1 MPATRDGKMW
11 RSQFYYKDWQ
21 GVSHKK
27 NKRGFRTKAEAERW
41 ERDFLQQQQRNLDI
55 NFENFVQ
62 IYYEDMEHRLRE
74 NTMKTKKFI
83 IDLKIIPYFKNKKM
97 NEIKASDVRA
107 WQNALMK
114 KGYSQTYLKTV
125 NNQLSAIFNYAVKY
139 YDLRDNPCRKA
150 GSIGK
155 SHAGE
160 RQFWTKQEFKQF
172 LVTVEDKPEAR
183 MAFLLLYWTG
193 MRIGELL
200 ALTYNDIDLEKRTIS
215 INKSYQRL
223 DGRDIITPPKTPKSK
238 RIVTIPPFLAEELRD
253 YMSHLYGIMA
263 DERMFRF
270 TKSYMEHEII
280 RGIKASFA
288 YPIACIVI
296 RYFVRPVIYGKLQ
309 MNFYS
314 EVMAE
319 YLTNYMC
326 FTALSVEIFSILFIY
341 GIVKNVV
348 VILFVDTVILIGL
361 LVRGLTKKNS
371 GGDVTF

>member
-27 NKRGFRTKAEAERW
+27 NKRGFRTKAEAEQW

-74 NTMKTKKFI
+74 NTMRTKKFI

-155 SHAGE
+155 SQAGE

-193 MRIGELL
+193 MRIGDDDDKIRLNQRKPSKYKGL
-200 ALTYNDIDLEKRTIS
+200 RRFGPEKNLQR
-215 INKSYQRL
+215 INKFMKERPIFYKNLIQMKENIRFYL
-223 DGRDIITPPKTPKSK
+223 RCFYCITKVMILQFNSENRTE
-238 RIVTIPPFLAEELRD
+238 LARN
-253 YMSHLYGIMA
+253 G
-263 DERMFRF
+263 
-270 TKSYMEHEII
+270 
-280 RGIKASFA
+280 
-288 YPIACIVI
+288 
-296 RYFVRPVIYGKLQ
+296 
-309 MNFYS
+309 
-314 EVMAE
+314 
-319 YLTNYMC
+319 
-326 FTALSVEIFSILFIY
+326 
-341 GIVKNVV
+341 
-348 VILFVDTVILIGL
+348 
-361 LVRGLTKKNS
+361 
-371 GGDVTF
+371 